1 VVSEH
6 SGRGVFDFSFAIS
19 LDLCSSCYIID
30 HLGFACCF
38 SLDLISI
45 IERID
50 RSDCFV
56 PHIVR
61 SKNFD
66 RVLNKKPFHILV
78 DYVIDLLDPKVSCD
92 CVTRSVVKIIDQDLI
107 ISFHHPLNLI
117 C

>member
-1 VVSEH
+1 MVSEH

-66 RVLNKKPFHILV
+66 RVLNKNLFTFLSITLSICLIQKFLV
-78 DYVIDLLDPKVSCD
+78 IV
-92 CVTRSVVKIIDQDLI
+92 
-107 ISFHHPLNLI
+107 
-117 C
+117 